1 MGMEKIRIITDSA
14 SDIGANEY
22 TNLVV
27 LPLSVRFGEEEFL
40 DNVNITNREYY
51 TRLTSGDILPK
62 TSQVTPVAFE
72 EAIQAAVDAGEKAL
86 VITISSK
93 LSGTYQSACIA
104 AANFKD
110 DQVIVIDSLLA
121 SVSEQVLVK
130 YAYQLVNEG
139 RSFDE
144 VVKTIEEAKSK
155 VRLVGLL
162 DTLEYLKKGG
172 RISAVAAI
180 FGDALSIKP
189 IIQLVEGAV
198 AVADKARGKKK
209 GIEAT
214 LKYTRKF
221 KIDTDMP
228 VAIGYAGVEPDL
240 LGDVVKASKSDDNTD
255 MSSWPVISI
264 GATIGTY
271 TGPNSVV
278 IGYFEK

>member
-1 MGMEKIRIITDSA
+1 MNKVRIITDSA
-14 SDIGANEY
+14 SDILSNANDNI
-22 TNLVV
+22 TV
-27 LPLSVRFGEEEFL
+27 LPLAVRFGEEEFL
-40 DNVNITNREYY
+40 DGVTITNKEYY
-51 TRLTSGDILPK
+51 TRLTTGDILPK

-72 EAIQAAVDAGEKAL
+72 EAIKKVVDEGDKAV

-104 AANFKD
+104 AAEFSD
-110 DQVIVIDSLLA
+110 EDVVVIDSLLA
-121 SVSEQVLVK
+121 TVSEQVLVL
-130 YAYQLVNEG
+130 YAQQLVDEG
-139 RSFDE
+139 KSFKE
-144 VVKTIEEAKSK
+144 VTTTIEEIKGK

-172 RISAVAAI
+172 RISAAAAI
-180 FGDALSIKP
+180 FGSALSIKP
-189 IIQLVEGAV
+189 IIQLVDGAV
-198 AVADKARGKKK
+198 EVADKARGKKN

-214 LKYTRKF
+214 LKYTRQYA
-221 KIDTDMP
+221 IDESMP

-240 LGDVVKASKSDDNTD
+240 LGQVVEASAAGENTNLKD
-255 MSSWPVISI
+255 WPVVSI

>member
-1 MGMEKIRIITDSA
+1 MEKIRIITDSA

-22 TNLVV
+22 PNLVV

-40 DNVNITNREYY
+40 DNVTITNKEYY
-51 TRLTSGDILPK
+51 TRLTTGDILPK

-72 EAIQAAVDAGEKAL
+72 EAIQAAIDAGEKAL

-93 LSGTYQSACIA
+93 LSGTYQSACIGA
-104 AANFKD
+104 ADFDSKD
-110 DQVIVIDSLLA
+110 VAVIDSLLA
-121 SVSEQVLVK
+121 TVSEQVLVK

-139 RSFDE
+139 KSFE
-144 VVKTIEEAKSK
+144 EIVKIIEESKSK
-155 VRLVGLL
+155 VKLAGLL

-172 RISAVAAI
+172 RISAAAAI
-180 FGDALSIKP
+180 FGSALSIKP
-189 IIQLVEGAV
+189 IIQLVDGAV
-198 AVADKARGKKK
+198 EVADKARGKKN

-214 LKYTRKF
+214 LKYLRDHKV
-221 KIDTDMP
+221 DTDMP

-240 LGDVVKASKSDDNTD
+240 LGSVVEASKTGDNTNLE
-255 MSSWPVISI
+255 SWPVVSI

-278 IGYFEK
+278 LGYFEK

>member
-1 MGMEKIRIITDSA
+1 MEKIRIITDSA

-22 TNLVV
+22 PNLVV

-40 DNVNITNREYY
+40 DNVTITNKEYY
-51 TRLTSGDILPK
+51 TRLTTGDILPK

-72 EAIQAAVDAGEKAL
+72 EAIQAAIDAGEKAL

-104 AANFKD
+104 ASEFDEKD
-110 DQVIVIDSLLA
+110 VVVVDSLLA
-121 SVSEQVLVK
+121 TVSEQVLVK

-139 RSFDE
+139 KSFDE
-144 VVKTIEEAKSK
+144 IVKIVEESKSK
-155 VRLVGLL
+155 VKLAGLL

-172 RISAVAAI
+172 RISAAAAI
-180 FGDALSIKP
+180 FGSALSIKP
-189 IIQLVEGAV
+189 IIQLVDGAV
-198 AVADKARGKKK
+198 EVADKARGKKN

-214 LKYTRKF
+214 LKYLRDHKV
-221 KIDTDMP
+221 DTDMP

-240 LGDVVKASKSDDNTD
+240 LGSVVEASKTGDNTNLE
-255 MSSWPVISI
+255 SWPVVSI

-278 IGYFEK
+278 LGYFEK